1 MERDSDFGSSW
12 DAEVSAV
19 VVPYNGRWP
28 TQGERQVGC
37 AAGARGCSAQLAALR
52 WVRWDQEERTLSVG
66 VGRPLAS
73 LDRCHEVF
81 IYLPK

>member
-1 MERDSDFGSSW
+1 M
-12 DAEVSAV
+12 
-19 VVPYNGRWP
+19 
-28 TQGERQVGC
+28 
-37 AAGARGCSAQLAALR
+37 AALR

-81 IYLPK
+81 IYLPKSTSSPAVLYASDGAPPEVCEALDSVAER